1 MKRNLTM
8 IFMMVVCF
16 IILLCSICYAISMD
30 NIIPD
35 GGLDTGEAYYS
46 SRTYIF
52 HKIETMHVISMI
64 SMIIGIVNFVIVT
77 IEMRILVNSKKKKE
91 KIDEK

>member
-1 MKRNLTM
+1 MSD
-8 IFMMVVCF
+8 I
-16 IILLCSICYAISMD
+16 D
-30 NIIPD
+30 PD
-35 GGLDTGEAYYS
+35 GGLDEEGAYYYG
-46 SRTYIF
+46 SRAYIL